1 MKGRINAHRQGLN
14 RRVCVCVCACG
25 NWVDSRYLLMSNFAS
40 VEIKKRIGRF
50 TRFRSRFQR
59 SRLGELVDHQQMLVM
74 PYESP

>member
-40 VEIKKRIGRF
+40 VEIKKKD
-50 TRFRSRFQR
+50 RSLYTF
-59 SRLGELVDHQQMLVM
+59 S
-74 PYESP
+74 